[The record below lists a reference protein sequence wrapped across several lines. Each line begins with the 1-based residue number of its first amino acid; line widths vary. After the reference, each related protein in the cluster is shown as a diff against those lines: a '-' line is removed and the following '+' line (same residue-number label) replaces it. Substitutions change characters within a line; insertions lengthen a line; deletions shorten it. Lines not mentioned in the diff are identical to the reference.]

1 MAEHS
6 ADVVAPFDEIH
17 YRREVARRPRFGQ
30 LRYEFACAL
39 AANNDPAEAVEQCSR
54 ALALQPKMHC
64 AAKLLASL
72 LQRYAVN
79 SNIDIS
85 PQGLEAA
92 FAFLDVDRQALGNA
106 AIAYLKSC
114 PPLIDV
120 VACGRKEGW
129 EKAATLLL
137 TGKGHKLLKN
147 RLLKASL
154 NYSINA
160 DPDLEFLLIA
170 LRRHFLISPEALRA
184 RPAYEFACTLI
195 RQCHNNGFVF
205 LVSKEERAQLEQLSC
220 DLASFFNGEAK
231 EAGNFLRMSLYH
243 PPHKIIDAEHA
254 ARGFSKIYPRALRP
268 VLKECLET
276 RLAEVACTKSIP
288 RLTAITDK
296 TSCNVAEQYTA
307 DPYPRWLSLQT
318 PDPGSAKLQLENYI
332 PARAC
337 PQLEGPCDILIAGA
351 GTCEQAVSAAIAY
364 GPQAKVMALDL
375 SAPSLAYGM
384 RLATA
389 LGVSNL
395 SFAQGDILRLDELE
409 QKFDIIECVGVLHH
423 MEKPYEAWRILTKC
437 LRPRGLMK
445 IGLYSAIA
453 RKAIKSLAEAP
464 DWPGSAADDDALQ
477 AYRDKLLRQYPAEP
491 AAELIPSIDFH
502 TKSGFRDLV
511 LHVKEHQCTLPDI
524 RDFMATNG
532 LDFHGF
538 ILPDDKIAA
547 YRSQFPESP
556 IPRTIDHWQSFEE
569 KNPHTFDAMYMF
581 WCSKPDTSKNESPS
595 R

>member
-1 MAEHS
+1 MAVHS
-6 ADVVAPFDEIH
+6 TEVAAPFDEIR
-17 YRREVARRPRFGQ
+17 YRRDVARRPKFGP

-39 AANNDPAEAVEQCSR
+39 AANNDPAEAVEQCSK
-54 ALALQPKMHC
+54 ALALQPKLHP

-72 LQRYAVN
+72 LQRYALN

-92 FAFLDVDRQALGNA
+92 FAFLDVNRQALGNA
-106 AIAYLKSC
+106 AIAYLKARS
-114 PPLIDV
+114 PLIDV
-120 VACGRKEGW
+120 LACGRNEGW
-129 EKAATLLL
+129 GKAAALLL
-137 TGKGHKLLKN
+137 TGKGQKLLNN

-154 NYSINA
+154 NNSVNA
-160 DPDLEFLLIA
+160 DPDLEFLLTA
-170 LRRHFLISPEALRA
+170 LRRHFLFFPEALHA
-184 RPAYEFACTLI
+184 RPAYEFACALI

-205 LVSKEERAQLEQLSC
+205 LVSEEERAQLEQLSF
-220 DLASFFNGEAK
+220 DLASFFNGALQEV
-231 EAGNFLRMSLYH
+231 GNFLLMSLYH
-243 PPHKIIDAEHA
+243 PHDKLVDAEHA

-276 RLAEVACTKSIP
+276 RLAEAAYAKRIP

-296 TSCNVAEQYTA
+296 ISRVVADQYTT

-318 PDPGSAKLQLENYI
+318 PEPGSARLELESYF
-332 PARAC
+332 PARSR
-337 PQLEGPCDILIAGA
+337 PQLDGPCDILIAGA
-351 GTCEQAVSAAIAY
+351 GTCEQAVSAAIAS
-364 GPQAKVMALDL
+364 PQAKVLALDL

-384 RLATA
+384 RFATA
-389 LGVSNL
+389 LGVGNL

-423 MEKPYEAWRILTKC
+423 MEKPYEAWSTLTKR
-437 LRPRGLMK
+437 LRPGGLMK

-453 RKAIKSLAEAP
+453 RKAIKSLAETP
-464 DWPGSAADDDALQ
+464 DWPGSAADDNALRV
-477 AYRDKLLRQYPAEP
+477 YRDKLLRLYPEEP
-491 AAELIPSIDFH
+491 AAELVPSIDFH

-538 ILPDDKIAA
+538 ILPDETIAA
-547 YRSQFPESP
+547 YGSQFPESP

-581 WCSKPDTSKNESPS
+581 WCAKPDTSQG
-595 R
+595 